1 MLRLYHAVLSGVAGR
16 ITVTAIQQL
25 IGKAKKGGGWCQ
37 SAIVVIIRSGGGKHE
52 GKQQRSRQSLST

>member
-25 IGKAKKGGGWCQ
+25 IGKAKKGADG
-37 SAIVVIIRSGGGKHE
+37 A
-52 GKQQRSRQSLST
+52 SLPLS